1 MSIVAQEAID
11 YIRGRKEHSV
21 VSLRTRWNKLNSQCM
36 GGIEPNTVY
45 TFTGISGTG
54 KSSLAN
60 LIATDIIDLN
70 PSEDIVILNFSLE
83 MVGLGRSEGRSQTSL
98 RERLLTC
105 IVLKRTW
112 TTKPSLVSYQ

>member
-54 KSSLAN
+54 N
-60 LIATDIIDLN
+60 
-70 PSEDIVILNFSLE
+70 
-83 MVGLGRSEGRSQTSL
+83 
-98 RERLLTC
+98 
-105 IVLKRTW
+105 
-112 TTKPSLVSYQ
+112 